1 MYSRNELFEL
11 QPALAKAHKQ
21 NKIQVKEEHPVV
33 SIVKGMTF
41 LLIELESVE
50 ALSYASLAGRPAEVD
65 GLDED
70 WNDTFIG
77 TYFYVRTGKS
87 LTGATTMQTRMIEGS
102 LEDPATG
109 SAASALV
116 AYFSLAEG
124 KAGETLNFEITQG
137 VEMGRRS
144 EIFLDV
150 VLSGDQTIS
159 KLYLEGGAVAVMEG
173 KLTI

>member
-1 MYSRNELFEL
+1 
-11 QPALAKAHKQ
+11 
-21 NKIQVKEEHPVV
+21 
-33 SIVKGMTF
+33 
-41 LLIELESVE
+41 
-50 ALSYASLAGRPAEVD
+50 
-65 GLDED
+65 
-70 WNDTFIG
+70 
-77 TYFYVRTGKS
+77 
-87 LTGATTMQTRMIEGS
+87 MQTRMIEGS